1 MGREQELI
9 QAVKNGD
16 VPGVQ
21 KLVAKIKASKSSEYL
36 GREPWAPSPW
46 LGTPASPGVQ
56 VLAPTPGTRVMLRL
70 EAGVQAQ
77 PVRMNDWAVSN
88 PTAELGFPLGSG
100 PGALECGPLSRDG

>member
-36 GREPWAPSPW
+36 GREPWAPSPGW
-46 LGTPASPGVQ
+46 ALLPVPGCESQ
-56 VLAPTPGTRVMLRL
+56 
-70 EAGVQAQ
+70 
-77 PVRMNDWAVSN
+77 
-88 PTAELGFPLGSG
+88 
-100 PGALECGPLSRDG
+100 LSRGASAGSDLRHLSYAAAGGRSASTACADE

>member
-36 GREPWAPSPW
+36 GAELLLP
-46 LGTPASPGVQ
+46 
-56 VLAPTPGTRVMLRL
+56 LAPAGHHRVARA
-70 EAGVQAQ
+70 AG
-77 PVRMNDWAVSN
+77 AVWGRFSIR
-88 PTAELGFPLGSG
+88 TGV
-100 PGALECGPLSRDG
+100 

>member
-36 GREPWAPSPW
+36 GREPWAPS
-46 LGTPASPGVQ
+46 S
-56 VLAPTPGTRVMLRL
+56 
-70 EAGVQAQ
+70 
-77 PVRMNDWAVSN
+77 
-88 PTAELGFPLGSG
+88 
-100 PGALECGPLSRDG
+100 

>member
-36 GREPWAPSPW
+36 CREPWAPSPW

-56 VLAPTPGTRVMLRL
+56 VSVLG
-70 EAGVQAQ
+70 AGAGSD
-77 PVRMNDWAVSN
+77 PRHMSCAMAGGGSAS
-88 PTAELGFPLGSG
+88 TARADE
-100 PGALECGPLSRDG
+100 